1 MNEQWMD
8 VKDIYMPLRSFP
20 ARLHSLSSPNRCPP
34 PSATPACLPRTRARP
49 DGKSCP
55 CSRQPSVLYTRL
67 ESIPKPKT
75 AYPAPNTPNPPV
87 VVLVGA
93 AVAGLRLLAL
103 FLLGHHECL
112 LALVIHNVRG
122 GVAARHKVTGFGF
135 RVPGFG
141 VSSYKMS
148 AGTQPLYRL
157 TCCRWWLE
165 LLARRVCLA
174 YLKVQTRNPRA
185 RALSP
190 RRTCARARAHTH
202 THTLSR
208 SPLISP
214 PFLLPLY
221 HLPEMPLSG

>member
-1 MNEQWMD
+1 M
-8 VKDIYMPLRSFP
+8 
-20 ARLHSLSSPNRCPP
+20 
-34 PSATPACLPRTRARP
+34 
-49 DGKSCP
+49 
-55 CSRQPSVLYTRL
+55 YTRL

-190 RRTCARARAHTH
+190 RRTCARAHTH
-202 THTLSR
+202 THTLSLAPHLT
-208 SPLISP
+208 PLLTP
-214 PFLLPLY
+214 
-221 HLPEMPLSG
+221 PLSPARDATVWMMDANVVSRSISVRKSQAERVAELFTFLVLFRRTWARPA